1 MGLSAMFN
9 NAETVDK
16 NYYKAMDSSVYKT
29 MSGSVA
35 VINGFFF
42 FFLLQ
47 YSVWHLLYPLTED
60 SFLEDD
66 HYVFSVI

>member
-42 FFLLQ
+42 LFA
-47 YSVWHLLYPLTED
+47 SVLSLASALSPNRG
-60 SFLEDD
+60 
-66 HYVFSVI
+66 

>member
-1 MGLSAMFN
+1 MFNVLGFVDTGLSAMFN

-16 NYYKAMDSSVYKT
+16 NYYKAMESSVYKT

-42 FFLLQ
+42 FFAPVLNLA
-47 YSVWHLLYPLTED
+47 SALSPNRGL
-60 SFLEDD
+60 
-66 HYVFSVI
+66 FS

>member
-1 MGLSAMFN
+1 MFN

-42 FFLLQ
+42 LFA
-47 YSVWHLLYPLTED
+47 SVLSLASALSPNRG
-60 SFLEDD
+60 
-66 HYVFSVI
+66 